1 MSKRALEEIKVLEFA
16 SFVSGPYCS
25 KLLADLGAEV
35 IKIEEPGV
43 GDEARRRGPFPGDIP
58 HPEKSG
64 LFLNLNTNKK
74 GITLKPDTMTGKKIF
89 LNS

>member
-1 MSKRALEEIKVLEFA
+1 M
-16 SFVSGPYCS
+16 VSGPYCS

-43 GDEARRRGPFPGDIP
+43 GDEARRREPFPNDIP

-64 LFLNLNTNKK
+64 LFLYLNSNKM
-74 GITLKPDTMTGKKIF
+74 GITLNLQTTTGVAMFKELI
-89 LNS
+89 